1 MNTNRPDLD
10 LLQTFQAV
18 HAARNVSR
26 AAERLGVSQPTVSH
40 ALGRLRLLYKDP
52 LFVRSR
58 GGMVPTVKADHLA
71 KAVEHA
77 LHVLDVAAAES
88 EHYDPARSERTFRL
102 HMTDI
107 GETVFL
113 PPLMRSLAARAP
125 GIRLDVHQFDDKEVL
140 PALESGRIDLAVGYF
155 PALADAVEKRFLLH
169 EKYVVVMRAGH
180 PLGRKKPSRALL
192 KRLDYVLVRS
202 HSTTARALQ
211 DLGLLDNIR
220 LAIPHFMV
228 LPRILAE
235 TDLAVIMPARLS
247 HAFTR
252 MGKYTVWTAN
262 VGLPAFDV
270 SVHWYWRFESDPGN
284 RWFRELIVSLFSEG

>member
-1 MNTNRPDLD
+1 MNPDLN

-18 HAARNVSR
+18 HATRNVSS

-40 ALGRLRLLYKDP
+40 ALRRLRARYNDP
-52 LFVRSR
+52 LFVRAR
-58 GGMVPTVKADHLA
+58 GGMVPTAKADHLA
-71 KAVEHA
+71 RAVEHA
-77 LHVLDVAAAES
+77 LHVLDVAATET
-88 EHYDPARSERTFRL
+88 ERYDPARSDRTFRV

-113 PPLMRSLAARAP
+113 PPLMRTLARRAP
-125 GIRLDVHQFDDKEVL
+125 GIRLDAHQLDEKEML
-140 PALESGRIDLAVGYF
+140 PALESGRIDLAVGYL
-155 PALADAVEKRFLLH
+155 PALANAVERRFLLH
-169 EKYVVVMRAGH
+169 EKYVVVMRSGH
-180 PLGRKKPSRALL
+180 PLGRKKPNRALL

-202 HSTTARALQ
+202 HSAAARALQ
-211 DLGLLDNIR
+211 DLGLQANIR

-247 HAFTR
+247 HAFR
-252 MGKYTVWTAN
+252 QMGKYTVWAAN

-270 SVHWYWRFESDPGN
+270 SLHWYWRFDNDPGN
-284 RWFRELIVSLFSEG
+284 RWLRELFVSLFSEG